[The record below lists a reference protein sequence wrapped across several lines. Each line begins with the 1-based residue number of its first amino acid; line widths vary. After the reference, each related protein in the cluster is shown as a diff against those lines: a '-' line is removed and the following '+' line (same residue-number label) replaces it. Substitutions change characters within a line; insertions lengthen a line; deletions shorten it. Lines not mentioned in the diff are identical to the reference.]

1 MDGMKRI
8 ALSLSLLGWAC
19 LAGWPAAHA
28 GPVAERVRSTGVLRV
43 CIWPAYYGVTYRH
56 PRTRELK
63 GIDIDLSAELAKDL
77 GARIEYVDS
86 SFPTLVADLTSQRCE
101 VAMSA
106 IAVTPQR
113 QEVLSFTRP
122 YLHSDVYAITT
133 KNNAVVAQWSDIDR
147 PGVRVGV
154 QQGTLTGP
162 LMTAQLQHAMVV
174 PVDAP
179 ATREQELISGRVD
192 VFMTNYFYSR
202 QLLDNANWA
211 KLLVPSRPIRVIPY
225 AYAVRPGDGD
235 WLGKM
240 NDFVARIK
248 RDGRLKA
255 AAEKNGLSQVIEP

>member
-8 ALSLSLLGWAC
+8 VLSLSLLSGAC
-19 LAGWPAAHA
+19 LAAWPAVQA
-28 GPVAERVRSTGVLRV
+28 GPVSDRVRSTGVLRV
-43 CIWPAYYGVTYRH
+43 CIWPDYYGVTYRH

-77 GARIEYVDS
+77 GARLEYVDS
-86 SFPTLVADLTSQRCE
+86 SFPSLVADLTSRRCD

-113 QEVLSFTRP
+113 QQVLDFTQP

-133 KNNAVVAQWSDIDR
+133 KNNAVVTQWSDIDQ

-162 LMTAQLQHAMVV
+162 IMAAQLQHARVV

-179 ATREQELISGRVD
+179 ATREQELIAGRVD

-211 KLLVPSRPIRVIPY
+211 KLLVPAHSIRVVPY
-225 AYAVRPGDGD
+225 AYAVRPGDGA
-235 WLGKM
+235 WLRQM
-240 NDFVARIK
+240 EDFVARIK

-255 AAEKNGLSQVIEP
+255 AAEKNGLGQVIEP